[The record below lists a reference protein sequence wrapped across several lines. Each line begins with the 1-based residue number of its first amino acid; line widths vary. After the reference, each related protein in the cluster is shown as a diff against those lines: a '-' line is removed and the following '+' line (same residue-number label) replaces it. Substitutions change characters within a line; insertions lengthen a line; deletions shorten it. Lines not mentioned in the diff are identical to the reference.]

1 MPRPLGYSGASESPE
16 VGEVEWKC
24 TGVLFQNCV
33 GSPIAQLERTL
44 PGTSCDVTG
53 IIMIKVGLLFLKA
66 LKKFRKQNPLSL
78 EEGHDIAPKGARG
91 KRTVSTPED
100 QYAHL
105 GILLYSPSFLSTQ
118 DSS

>member
-1 MPRPLGYSGASESPE
+1 
-16 VGEVEWKC
+16 
-24 TGVLFQNCV
+24 
-33 GSPIAQLERTL
+33 
-44 PGTSCDVTG
+44 
-53 IIMIKVGLLFLKA
+53 MIKVGFLFLKA
-66 LKKFRKQNPLSL
+66 LKEFRKQNPLSL